1 MKRFLLLVAAVAL
14 AAPWVMGTEFYN
26 IGLSDDFVPPG
37 SVILAQIIQ
46 FTVPT
51 GSSLKIENITVRN
64 TAQTESRVLAADIGF
79 IEIRKTSETGSVLKK
94 ATTVTGFEGEGFK
107 IESLSNNIFSAGT
120 HRIYIF
126 VQLKTGVALDK
137 KLQLGN
143 KTASTVIMTKVLE
156 TTASKDVDYGTAEQA
171 ATFTVDLPTIVF
183 DGSLPETAD
192 VYRGQRFLA
201 GRIAVNA
208 DDLPFESSIAQLV
221 IKNIAT
227 GTGVTKL
234 AGKYVE
240 RIEVRRASDDTQLGT
255 TTSVATLTST
265 GVVITTSGA
274 KVGPYNTV
282 VLEIWV
288 TVKMDAPTG
297 HKLQLWADVRCGGRD
312 ITAGDGDPQTD
323 VAPTFTI
330 AQPNGFESVE
340 NLDIAGG
347 GDPRVFSGQRFLAQ
361 RIEVTDDDP
370 DPYNVT
376 VNSLVAWN
384 IAADSRLADSQ
395 IARIEIIR
403 ARDGALMGS
412 VASASGLSSGGLR
425 IGTGSANVV
434 LDDTT
439 EIIEVWVTLGT
450 AVPLDRK
457 LQLRTVV
464 WHTEDSKIYGKPE
477 GDEDALDGEVFTT
490 GPAEAKG
497 FEEAKRDETLT
508 DRKVF
513 QGVRFL
519 AQRLILQD
527 TDPDPYNVTTTSLM
541 VRNAETESPLADQHV
556 AKIEVRRK
564 SDGALLGEVTDPV
577 GLSLAGVRVTTGANN
592 LMPDDTSVELEIWIT
607 LKDTAPA
614 GRKLQLATV
623 VWHTEGTATYQTD
636 SLAGPAT
643 FTTAI
648 GQAPTGVNF
657 SWTPAAPEAGVEIT
671 FTPATG
677 IADPSGKIANATFS
691 WNFGDGKTA
700 ETKGSAAVKHTYAIG
715 GTYQVTLTVT
725 GEGGL
730 ASSKTKPIEVIGK
743 QPVVDFTFT
752 PAEPAAGQA
761 V

>member
-1 MKRFLLLVAAVAL
+1 MKRVLLLVVAVAL
-14 AAPWVMGTEFYN
+14 AAPWVMGTDFYN
-26 IGLSDDFVPPG
+26 VGLSDEFVAPG
-37 SVILAQIIQ
+37 AVVLAQIIQ

-51 GSSLKIENITVRN
+51 GSSLKIESITVRN
-64 TAQTESRVLAADIGF
+64 TAQTESRVLAADIDF

-94 ATTVTGFEGEGFK
+94 ATTIGAGFEGGTGLK
-107 IESLSNNIFSAGT
+107 IDSLSNNTFSAGT
-120 HRIYIF
+120 HRIYIL
-126 VQLKTGVALDK
+126 VRLKTGVALGK

-143 KTASTVIMTKVLE
+143 KGTPTVIN
-156 TTASKDVDYGTAEQA
+156 TTDVDYGTAEHA
-171 ATFTVDLPTIVF
+171 ATFTVALPTIAF
-183 DGSLPETAD
+183 DGSLPTTAD

-201 GRIAVNA
+201 GRIEVNA
-208 DDLPFESSIAQLV
+208 DNLPFESSITQLV

-227 GTGVTKL
+227 GPGVTKL
-234 AGKYVE
+234 AGKYIE

-297 HKLQLWADVRCGGRD
+297 HKLQLLADVRCGGRD
-312 ITAGDGDPQTD
+312 ITAGDADPEAD
-323 VAPTFTI
+323 VAPVFTI
-330 AQPNGFESVE
+330 AQPSGFENVD
-340 NLDIAGG
+340 NLDVVDG

-376 VNSLVAWN
+376 VNSLVVWN
-384 IAADSRLADSQ
+384 IAAESRLADSQ

-403 ARDGALMGS
+403 ARDGAAMGS

-477 GDEDALDGEVFTT
+477 GGEDLLDGEVFTT
-490 GPAEAKG
+490 GPAEATG
-497 FEEAKRDETLT
+497 LEVAELDETLT

-519 AQRLILQD
+519 AQRLKLED
-527 TDPDPYNVTTTSLM
+527 SDANPYDVGITSLM

-556 AKIEVRRK
+556 ARIEVRRK

-577 GLSLAGVRVTTGANN
+577 GLSLAGVRVTTSANN
-592 LMPDDTSVELEIWIT
+592 VVPDDSTVELEIWIT

-623 VWHTEGTATYQTD
+623 VWHTEGTATYQKGP
-636 SLAGPAT
+636 LAGPAT

-648 GQAPTGVNF
+648 GKAPTGVDF

-677 IADPSGKIANATFS
+677 IADPSGKIANATFG

-743 QPVVDFTFT
+743 QPVV
-752 PAEPAAGQA
+752 
-761 V
+761 